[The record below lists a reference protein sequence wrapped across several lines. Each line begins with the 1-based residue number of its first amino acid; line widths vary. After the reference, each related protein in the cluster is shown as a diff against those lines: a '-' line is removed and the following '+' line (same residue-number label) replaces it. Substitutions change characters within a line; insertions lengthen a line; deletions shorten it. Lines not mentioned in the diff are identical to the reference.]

1 MNHINTS
8 RDTLLQDEMDEQT
21 ERWNAIRIWEA
32 SLESGPEI
40 LLQIYIAMCTN
51 TYSLLSLVLSFLSLV
66 QAAAEYYY
74 CKAAGIPLF
83 FCRSSRSIN
92 FRKPQHL

>member
-1 MNHINTS
+1 MIYINQ
-8 RDTLLQDEMDEQT
+8 DLLDEQI

-40 LLQIYIAMCTN
+40 LLQLYIAMCTN
-51 TYSLLSLVLSFLSLV
+51 TYSILSLALSFFSLV

-74 CKAAGIPLF
+74 CKASGNLM
-83 FCRSSRSIN
+83 
-92 FRKPQHL
+92 HL